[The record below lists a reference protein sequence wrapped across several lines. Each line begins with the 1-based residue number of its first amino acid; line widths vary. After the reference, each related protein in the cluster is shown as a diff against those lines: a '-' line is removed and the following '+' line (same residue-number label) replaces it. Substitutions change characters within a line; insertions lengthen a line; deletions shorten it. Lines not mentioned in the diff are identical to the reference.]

1 LGTVRPQIGI
11 SGNKVYVI
19 WQDPNPVNFDIFFRR
34 STDTGANFESVENLS
49 SNVRNSEI
57 VQITVTGENVYVVWN
72 DSLPPGNSEVFF
84 RASMDRGASF
94 GATEN
99 LSSNAGR
106 SDKPQI
112 SASGNNV
119 YVVWE
124 DDTPFPGPGE
134 VFFRASTDLG
144 ANFAATENLSN
155 NVGDSSV
162 PDISAS
168 GTNVYVVWQDFAP
181 GNNDLFFTRSADGGA
196 TFDSA
201 QNISDNSGTS
211 RTPLLTASVKGLYVV
226 WTDNTAAV
234 NSEIFFRASLP
245 SLIPQEAIE
254 NLIQTVG
261 DLDAVNFRVETAL
274 ITQLRIELILLA
286 IATYQMTLF
295 LVR

>member
-19 WQDPNPVNFDIFFRR
+19 WQDPP
-34 STDTGANFESVENLS
+34 
-49 SNVRNSEI
+49 
-57 VQITVTGENVYVVWN
+57 
-72 DSLPPGNSEVFF
+72 
-84 RASMDRGASF
+84 
-94 GATEN
+94 
-99 LSSNAGR
+99 
-106 SDKPQI
+106 
-112 SASGNNV
+112 
-119 YVVWE
+119 
-124 DDTPFPGPGE
+124 PFPGPGE

-211 RTPLLTASVKGLYVV
+211 HTP
-226 WTDNTAAV
+226 
-234 NSEIFFRASLP
+234 ASLP
-245 SLIPQEAIE
+245 SLTPQEAIE

-261 DLDAVNFRVETAL
+261 DLDNVNFRVETAL
-274 ITQLRIELILLA
+274 ITQLRIALILLA